1 MYDTYNLDQVPYGEW
16 KSDQSNQC
24 SSTRGQRQIEFPRGQ
39 SRTIYLPAE
48 RTGAVIGK
56 NGRMKHLIKVGPKI
70 LRLQFDP
77 ENKCD
82 FQEIL
87 IFDFSDVDFQELM
100 SANILVSHF
109 EKIVCMLIQ
118 HSFIGNNGQL
128 CITGGAI
135 SPNVLKSPNLTYAI
149 SRF

>member
-70 LRLQFDP
+70 FISTM
-77 ENKCD
+77 KCW
-82 FQEIL
+82 
-87 IFDFSDVDFQELM
+87 
-100 SANILVSHF
+100 
-109 EKIVCMLIQ
+109 
-118 HSFIGNNGQL
+118 
-128 CITGGAI
+128 
-135 SPNVLKSPNLTYAI
+135 
-149 SRF
+149 